1 VRVFAESNMCFFIL
15 CSNPG
20 KNATIRS
27 LFGTAWAVV
36 VCGSLITA
44 IPVRT
49 DSVPEFSKL
58 VEDPSFGVA
67 LADDNGTALYF
78 DVISTPDSR
87 QGSPPVNAVIL
98 AALEEE
104 AASIATS
111 STYIEAMASYAG
123 GGAGGNDNDN
133 DSGTTAIIVGTVVS
147 VVVLAVVVTVVVVML
162 ACCRGEKKNGKST
175 LRSTSVHPA
184 PLASF
189 SGKSLR
195 ALPEKQHESNADG
208 SNNGTTTT
216 TRSATAA
223 ADDTTTTTTTGGAS
237 AVMAEEAPTTAVKK
251 IKLRVRRIKVE
262 DTAATRAQRHQQ
274 MTVVSETRF
283 GHAESIHM

>member
-1 VRVFAESNMCFFIL
+1 MFFIL
-15 CSNPG
+15 CSTPG

-87 QGSPPVNAVIL
+87 YQGSPPVNAAIL

-123 GGAGGNDNDN
+123 GGTGGSDNDN
-133 DSGTTAIIVGTVVS
+133 DSGITAIIVGTVVS

-162 ACCRGEKKNGKST
+162 VCCRGEKKNGKST

-208 SNNGTTTT
+208 NNNGTT

-223 ADDTTTTTTTGGAS
+223 ADDTTTTTGGAS
-237 AVMAEEAPTTAVKK
+237 AVMAEEAPTAVKK